1 MENLHIKSLTDATK
15 SELENLAS
23 ILLEQSEGYEIELY
37 IFAKKLEFLSKTLQ
51 EISHEYSLSE
61 AEKMKGES
69 IYNSKVEVKD
79 VGVKYDY
86 SVCKYA
92 PYDTLLSNKKELET
106 EIKGV
111 EALLKSINKPTTI
124 VDEETGDVMNVS
136 PPLRTSK
143 TSIVL
148 TIK

>member
-1 MENLHIKSLTDATK
+1 MENLHIKSLTDANK
-15 SELENLAS
+15 GELNDLAS
-23 ILLEQSEGYEIELY
+23 ILLEVSEGRELDLY
-37 IFAKKLEFLSKTLQ
+37 IFSKKIEYLSKVIQ
-51 EISHEYSLSE
+51 EIAHEYALSE

-69 IYNSKVEVKD
+69 IYNSKVEIKD

-86 SVCKYA
+86 NVCKYA
-92 PYDTLLSNKKELET
+92 PYDNLLSNKKEIET
-106 EIKGV
+106 ELKV
-111 EALLKSINKPTTI
+111 MENLLKSINKPTTI

>member
-15 SELENLAS
+15 SELNDLAS
-23 ILLEQSEGYEIELY
+23 ILLEVSEGRELDLY
-37 IFAKKLEFLSKTLQ
+37 IFGKKIEYLSKVIQ
-51 EISHEYSLSE
+51 EVSNEYALSE

-69 IYNSKVEVKD
+69 IYNSKIEVKD

-86 SVCKYA
+86 NVCKYA
-92 PYDTLLSNKKELET
+92 PYDNLLSNKKELET

-124 VDEETGDVMNVS
+124 VDEVTGDVMNVS

>member
-15 SELENLAS
+15 SELNDLAS
-23 ILLEQSEGYEIELY
+23 ILLEISEGRELDLY
-37 IFAKKLEFLSKTLQ
+37 IFGKKIEYLSKVIQ
-51 EISHEYSLSE
+51 EITHEYALSE

-86 SVCKYA
+86 NVCKYA
-92 PYDTLLSNKKELET
+92 PYDNLLSNKKEIET
-106 EIKGV
+106 ELKSI
-111 EALLKSINKPTTI
+111 ETLLKSLNKPTTI

>member
-1 MENLHIKSLTDATK
+1 MENIHIKSITESTK

-23 ILLEQSEGYEIELY
+23 LLLEQSEGYEIELY

-51 EISHEYSLSE
+51 EISHEYALSE

-69 IYNSKVEVKD
+69 IYNSKIEVKD

-86 SVCKYA
+86 NVCKYA
-92 PYDTLLSNKKELET
+92 PYDNLLSGKKQIDLEL
-106 EIKGV
+106 KSM

-148 TIK
+148 SIQ

>member
-1 MENLHIKSLTDATK
+1 MENLHIKSLTDANK
-15 SELENLAS
+15 SELNDLAS
-23 ILLEQSEGYEIELY
+23 ILLEVSEGRELDLF
-37 IFAKKLEFLSKTLQ
+37 IFAKKIEYLSKVIQ
-51 EISHEYSLSE
+51 EISQEYALSE

-86 SVCKYA
+86 NVCKYA
-92 PYDTLLSNKKELET
+92 PYDNLLSNKKELET

-124 VDEETGDVMNVS
+124 VDEATGDIMNVS

-148 TIK
+148 TIQ

>member
-15 SELENLAS
+15 SELNDLAS
-23 ILLEQSEGYEIELY
+23 ILLELSEGRELDLY
-37 IFAKKLEFLSKTLQ
+37 IFGKKIEYLSKVIQ
-51 EISHEYSLSE
+51 EVTHEYSLSE

-86 SVCKYA
+86 SKCNYA

>member
-1 MENLHIKSLTDATK
+1 M
-15 SELENLAS
+15 
-23 ILLEQSEGYEIELY
+23 
-37 IFAKKLEFLSKTLQ
+37 FLRDTQ
-51 EISHEYSLSE
+51 
-61 AEKMKGES
+61 
-69 IYNSKVEVKD
+69 NSKIEVKD

-86 SVCKYA
+86 NVCKYA

-124 VDEETGDVMNVS
+124 VDETTGDIMNVS